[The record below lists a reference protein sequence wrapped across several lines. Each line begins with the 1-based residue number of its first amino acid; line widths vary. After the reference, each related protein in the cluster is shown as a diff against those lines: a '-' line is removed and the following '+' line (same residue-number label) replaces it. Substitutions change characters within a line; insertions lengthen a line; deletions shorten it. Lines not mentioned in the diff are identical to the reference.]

1 MTLTTVPV
9 PCVPTLPNYYFML
22 RLQIR
27 LASSHIGG
35 LNQASSSTS
44 STDRI
49 ADDLQYRRLGS
60 GSAWTVIPVHHII
73 IIGSLKAAR
82 VQPHQRAHP
91 HLRVIY
97 RSESC
102 NTTHESAIIESPHLG
117 PLDIACSVLQIV
129 RAARQAHAELRLRMQ
144 LDLRGRCVA
153 VLLLLFHL

>member
-1 MTLTTVPV
+1 MRTHIH
-9 PCVPTLPNYYFML
+9 LPNYYYYAEATNSPRIIAHRRAQVAAR
-22 RLQIR
+22 RL
-27 LASSHIGG
+27 LY
-35 LNQASSSTS
+35 
-44 STDRI
+44 TDRI
-49 ADDLQYRRLGS
+49 ADDLQYRQLAS
-60 GSAWTVIPVHHII
+60 GSAWTMIPIII

-91 HLRVIY
+91 HLRVTY

-102 NTTHESAIIESPHLG
+102 DTTHESAIIESPHLG

-144 LDLRGRCVA
+144 LDLRGRCVS

>member
-1 MTLTTVPV
+1 M
-9 PCVPTLPNYYFML
+9 
-22 RLQIR
+22 
-27 LASSHIGG
+27 
-35 LNQASSSTS
+35 
-44 STDRI
+44 
-49 ADDLQYRRLGS
+49 
-60 GSAWTVIPVHHII
+60 IPVHHII

-129 RAARQAHAELRLRMQ
+129 RAARQAHAELRLRVQ
-144 LDLRGRCVA
+144 LNLRGRCVA